1 MPSATQENRMLA
13 PADTQHPHPHP
24 HPLAHYPST
33 LIDVRIEPDG
43 TRLMLRPVLPQ
54 DEGLIADLL
63 ARVSAAG
70 RRNRFHGTVNLS
82 RAELHRMS
90 CIDYEHEMAFVVCAC
105 KNGVEIVIAEAR
117 FCIDA
122 DQQGAEFAVMVDDHW
137 QRRGLGRWVMLALRD
152 AAQAAGLTW
161 LHGEVLRDNLPMLAL
176 MRDCGLCCTPD
187 AEDDCLVHAQL
198 RMGGNG
204 DAAAHHVAQTQPHS
218 ALRWACSAVV
228 RELAALRRR
237 AAWHPTAMRLP
248 TSEPA
253 SSSAAASGSAAQCGN
268 TAQCGSA
275 S

>member
-1 MPSATQENRMLA
+1 MHSHIVQ
-13 PADTQHPHPHP
+13 P
-24 HPLAHYPST
+24 HPLLHYPST

-54 DEGLIADLL
+54 DEDLIADLL
-63 ARVSAAG
+63 ARVSATG
-70 RRNRFHGTVNLS
+70 RRNRFHGRVNLS

-105 KNGVEIVIAEAR
+105 KDGVEIVIAEAR

-122 DQQGAEFAVMVDDHW
+122 ETDVDTTGAEFAVMVDDHW

-176 MRDCGLCCTPD
+176 MRDCGLCCTPN

-198 RMGGNG
+198 RMG
-204 DAAAHHVAQTQPHS
+204 S
-218 ALRWACSAVV
+218 
-228 RELAALRRR
+228 
-237 AAWHPTAMRLP
+237 
-248 TSEPA
+248 
-253 SSSAAASGSAAQCGN
+253 
-268 TAQCGSA
+268 
-275 S
+275 

>member
-1 MPSATQENRMLA
+1 MTGHT
-13 PADTQHPHPHP
+13 DTP
-24 HPLAHYPST
+24 HPLLHYPST

-54 DEGLIADLL
+54 DEDLIADLV

-82 RAELHRMS
+82 RAELHHMS

-105 KNGVEIVIAEAR
+105 KDGVEIVIAEAR
-117 FCIDA
+117 FCHDPLSA
-122 DQQGAEFAVMVDDHW
+122 NTAHDTSGAEFALMVDDHW

-176 MRDCGLCCTPD
+176 MRDCGLCCTPN

-198 RMGGNG
+198 RMSSVGSEGSTGSGGSKGNE
-204 DAAAHHVAQTQPHS
+204 AAHHFAQTQPHS
-218 ALRWACSAVV
+218 ALRWACRALV
-228 RELAALRRR
+228 REVAALCRH
-237 AAWHPTAMRLP
+237 AASQPTATSLP
-248 TSEPA
+248 TTAPA
-253 SSSAAASGSAAQCGN
+253 SRSAAHGR
-268 TAQCGSA
+268 SA